1 VSRFAALGAAIVGT
15 GFMAGVH
22 ADALRRLG
30 VRVVGCVGSRPEK
43 ARAAARARALP
54 EPVERL
60 EELLERADV
69 HVVHVTSPNHA
80 HAEHVRAALA
90 AGKHVVCEK
99 PLARTIAEADEL
111 TALAAA
117 AGRLCAV
124 NLNNRFYGQVQ
135 ELRELRRTGAL
146 GDVHTVHGSYLQD
159 WLLREADWNWR
170 VDAAQG
176 GPLRAVGDIGV
187 HWLDLAEHVTGERI
201 AAVCAATMRLHPQR
215 AGRTVETEDAAHVL
229 LRFANGACGT
239 VAISQ
244 VAAGR
249 LNALS
254 LEVHGTAAA
263 AAWMSERAEELWIGR
278 RDEPAEVRSRAPR
291 AAVAGAPPHL
301 PPGHPEGFA
310 DTFVRLHAAVYGAA
324 LGDETEYPTFAD
336 GRRAAAL
343 TDAIGRSAAEGR
355 WVPIAD

>member
-1 VSRFAALGAAIVGT
+1 LSRFATLGAAIVGT

-30 VRVVGCVGSRPEK
+30 VRVVGCVGSRPER
-43 ARAAARARALP
+43 ARTAALSRALP
-54 EPVERL
+54 EPVDRL

-69 HVVHVTSPNHA
+69 DVVHVTSPNHA
-80 HAEHVRAALA
+80 HVGHVRAALA

-99 PLARTIAEADEL
+99 PLAPTIAEADEL

-117 AGRLCAV
+117 GGRVCAV
-124 NLNNRFYGQVQ
+124 NLNNRFHGQVQ
-135 ELRELRRTGAL
+135 ELRELQRAGAL

-159 WLLREADWNWR
+159 WLLRAADWNWR
-170 VDAAQG
+170 VDAEQG

-201 AAVCAATMRLHPQR
+201 AAVCAETMRLHPR
-215 AGRTVETEDAAHVL
+215 RDGRVVETEDAAHVL
-229 LRFANGACGT
+229 LRFANGARGT

-263 AAWMSERAEELWIGR
+263 AAWGSERPEELWIGR
-278 RDEPAEVRSRAPR
+278 RDEPAELRSRAPR
-291 AAVAGAPPHL
+291 AAAAGAPPHL
-301 PPGHPEGFA
+301 PPGHPEGFS
-310 DTFVRLHAAVYGAA
+310 DTFVRLYAAVYGAA